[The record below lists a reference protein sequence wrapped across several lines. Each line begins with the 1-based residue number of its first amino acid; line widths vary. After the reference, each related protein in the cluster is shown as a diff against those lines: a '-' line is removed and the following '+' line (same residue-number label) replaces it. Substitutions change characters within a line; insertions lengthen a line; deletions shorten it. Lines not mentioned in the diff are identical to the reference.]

1 MRILITRPRDDARRL
16 ADVLAGQGC
25 ESLIEPML
33 SIHLAGGGDL
43 DLDEVQALLLTSANG
58 ARALAA
64 NTTARAIPVYAV
76 GEATA
81 REARSLGFTTVVP
94 AAGDLGSLASLV
106 ARDLVP
112 GDGPLV
118 HIAGSHVAGD
128 LAAELAPR
136 KFTIRREI
144 LYEAREAQQLSD
156 ACRAALEAGAIDA
169 VLLYSPRTARIFVNL
184 AESAGVGQACRNVTA
199 LCLSAAVAEA
209 AASLPWRQTR
219 VAARPEQAALLKLI
233 ADLA

>member
-1 MRILITRPRDDARRL
+1 MRILITRPRDDARRPADLL
-16 ADVLAGQGC
+16 AALGHETV
-25 ESLIEPML
+25 IEPML
-33 SIHLAGGGDL
+33 SIHSAPRRDL
-43 DLDEVQALLLTSANG
+43 DLDRVQALLLTSANG

-64 NTTARAIPVYAV
+64 NTSARAIAVYTV

-81 REARSLGFTTVVP
+81 RQARSLGFTTVVA
-94 AAGDLGSLASLV
+94 AAGDVGSLASLV

-112 GDGPLV
+112 GEGPLV

-128 LAAELAPR
+128 LAAELAAG

-144 LYEAREAQQLSD
+144 LYEAREAQQLSN
-156 ACRAALEAGAIDA
+156 ACRAALEDGMIDA
-169 VLLYSPRTARIFVNL
+169 VLFYSPRTARIFADLVTG
-184 AESAGVGQACRNVTA
+184 AGIGHACRNMAA

-209 AASLPWRQTR
+209 AGSLTWRR
-219 VAARPEQAALLKLI
+219 IIVAARPEQAALLKLI

>member
-16 ADVLAGQGC
+16 ADLVAALGY
-25 ESLIEPML
+25 EVLIEPML
-33 SIHLAGGGDL
+33 SIHLAGRGDL
-43 DLDEVQALLLTSANG
+43 DLEPVQALLLTSANG
-58 ARALAA
+58 VRALAA
-64 NTTARAIPVYAV
+64 NTTTRAIPVYTV

-81 REARSLGFTTVVP
+81 RQARSLGFAKVVS

-106 ARDLVP
+106 VRDLVP

-118 HIAGSHVAGD
+118 HVTGSHVAGD

-156 ACRAALEAGAIDA
+156 ACLAALKTGTIDA
-169 VLLYSPRTARIFVNL
+169 VLLYSPRTARIFTDLV
-184 AESAGVGQACRNVTA
+184 AGAGVGQACRTMVA

-209 AASLPWRQTR
+209 VGSLTWRR
-219 VAARPEQAALLKLI
+219 IAVAARPEQAALLKLI

>member
-1 MRILITRPRDDARRL
+1 MRILITRPRDDARQPADLL
-16 ADVLAGQGC
+16 AAQGY
-25 ESLIEPML
+25 EILIEPML
-33 SIHLAGGGDL
+33 SIHLAARGDL
-43 DLDEVQALLLTSANG
+43 DLEQVQALLLTSANG

-81 REARSLGFTTVVP
+81 RQARSLGFTKVVS

-144 LYEAREAQQLSD
+144 LYEAREAQQLGD
-156 ACRAALEAGAIDA
+156 ACRAALKAGTIDA
-169 VLLYSPRTARIFVNL
+169 VLLYSPRTARIFADLV
-184 AESAGVGQACRNVTA
+184 AAAGVGQACRNIVA

-209 AASLPWRQTR
+209 AGSLTWRR
-219 VAARPEQAALLKLI
+219 IAVAARPEQAALLKLI